1 MVASVRAR
9 SRNRGK
15 GDGKAA
21 GAVAGRRCPALPR
34 RASLTVD
41 QLAAGHSQSGFSGRQ
56 FKAEVK
62 AGARDH
68 ARRQREGIAKAKGEG
83 EYTGRAPTARAKSR
97 DVPSLGA
104 EGMTRE
110 VIVAQLKTGVASV
123 CRGLKA
129 A

>member
-1 MVASVRAR
+1 LRILAMNLDTASSA
-9 SRNRGK
+9 SRLMLHLF
-15 GDGKAA
+15 AL
-21 GAVAGRRCPALPR
+21 AV
-34 RASLTVD
+34 
-41 QLAAGHSQSGFSGRQ
+41 
-56 FKAEVK
+56 
-62 AGARDH
+62 GARDH

-123 CRGLKA
+123 YRGLKA